1 MGALK
6 EPKPVKL
13 FSGLIFKE
21 KEILL
26 SAREKLVK
34 FFGEVDFESEIFPFD
49 YTDYYEKEMGKDLK
63 RNFISF
69 YKLVP
74 PNSLPDVKNKT
85 REIEKK
91 LSPED
96 AGSRT
101 VNIDPGY
108 LSEEN
113 VVLATTKGYSHRP
126 YLNSGIYAEMTYYYK
141 RESYRVFDWT
151 YPDFKLPERI
161 EMFHRLRNIY
171 TSQILHYKGR
181 Y

>member
-34 FFGEVDFESEIFPFD
+34 VFGEIDFESDICQFD
-49 YTDYYEKEMGKDLK
+49 YTYYYEKEMGKDLK
-63 RNFISF
+63 RKFISF
-69 YKLVP
+69 SKLIP
-74 PNSLPDVKNKT
+74 PNSLPDIKNKT
-85 REIEKK
+85 NEIEKK
-91 LSPED
+91 LNHED
-96 AGSRT
+96 TGDRT

-161 EMFHRLRNIY
+161 EMFHHLRNLY
-171 TSQILHYKGR
+171 TAQVPHY
-181 Y
+181 

>member
-1 MGALK
+1 MGVLR

-34 FFGEVDFESEIFPFD
+34 IFGEMDFESEICPFD
-49 YTDYYEKEMGKDLK
+49 YTGYYEQEMGKDLK
-63 RNFISF
+63 RKFISF
-69 YKLVP
+69 SKLIP
-74 PNSLPDVKNKT
+74 PNSLPDTKNKT
-85 REIEKK
+85 NEIEKE
-91 LSPED
+91 LSHED
-96 AGSRT
+96 TGDRT

-126 YLNSGIYAEMTYYYK
+126 YLNSGIYAEMTYYFK

-151 YPDFKLPERI
+151 YPDFRLPERI
-161 EMFHRLRNIY
+161 EMFHHLRNIY
-171 TSQILHYKGR
+171 TSQLPHY
-181 Y
+181 

>member
-1 MGALK
+1 MEALK

-13 FSGLIFKE
+13 FSGLIFK
-21 KEILL
+21 KREILL

-34 FFGEVDFESEIFPFD
+34 VFGGIDFESDIYLFG

-63 RNFISF
+63 RKFISF
-69 YKLVP
+69 SKLIP
-74 PNSLPDVKNKT
+74 RNSLPDIKNKT
-85 REIEKK
+85 DKIEKELRTVDK
-91 LSPED
+91 
-96 AGSRT
+96 GGRT

-141 RESYRVFDWT
+141 RDSYRVFDWT

-161 EMFHRLRNIY
+161 EMFHHLRNIY
-171 TSQILHYKGR
+171 TSQFPHD
-181 Y
+181 

>member
-34 FFGEVDFESEIFPFD
+34 VFGEIDFESDVSPFD
-49 YTDYYEKEMGKDLK
+49 YTYYYEKEMGKDLK
-63 RNFISF
+63 RKFISF
-69 YKLVP
+69 SKLIP
-74 PNSLPDVKNKT
+74 PNSLPDIKNKT
-85 REIEKK
+85 NEIEKK
-91 LSPED
+91 LNHED
-96 AGSRT
+96 TGDRT

-141 RESYRVFDWT
+141 R
-151 YPDFKLPERI
+151 
-161 EMFHRLRNIY
+161 
-171 TSQILHYKGR
+171 
-181 Y
+181 